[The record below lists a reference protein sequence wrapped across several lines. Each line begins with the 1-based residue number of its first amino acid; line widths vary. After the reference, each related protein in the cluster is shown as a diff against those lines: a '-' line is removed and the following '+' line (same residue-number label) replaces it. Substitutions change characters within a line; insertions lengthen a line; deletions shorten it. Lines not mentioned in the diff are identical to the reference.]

1 MSLCYAPYGHL
12 FKSHVN
18 VIQTRN
24 NVFILFFTVTGC
36 FFHSCARGACVLN
49 PTIRQEYNN
58 KKTGGSCH
66 EAQRHPMFIFT
77 LSDKAGFTQLLD
89 KQQALN
95 KVTNG
100 CVLLLHSEM
109 VTIKIPEEKNKVHQS
124 RGHRCIFTAGPRVC
138 KERLMWWEKCW
149 LHEHDMTQKTRSRV
163 MCMPEIYYSR
173 GQPPQNY
180 PLSPWKL
187 LKSLTLITASS

>member
-1 MSLCYAPYGHL
+1 
-12 FKSHVN
+12 
-18 VIQTRN
+18 
-24 NVFILFFTVTGC
+24 
-36 FFHSCARGACVLN
+36 
-49 PTIRQEYNN
+49 
-58 KKTGGSCH
+58 
-66 EAQRHPMFIFT
+66 MFIFT

-163 MCMPEIYYSR
+163 VCMPEIYYSR
-173 GQPPQNY
+173 GQPPKTTLYLRGSCLKVWLWSLPALRARLHSHDTSAGVPTTHCLFYQPPGKV
-180 PLSPWKL
+180 PLQVSQ
-187 LKSLTLITASS
+187 